1 MPAAGPPYDDVLQW
15 YKNKYLPQVVGTY
28 CFYAF
33 AALAMPTTF
42 VLVRESPK
50 AVGTALRFGSRPCC
64 ASDGE
69 SARLLVDRWRDTH
82 NRKLSAE
89 ALRREGKVCCAPL
102 SEDLAAEYLSFRSQQ
117 TAWQPLRPPVGLRRR
132 DRERLPPVGP
142 FRRRVP
148 HARAPQLGNRGLQ
161 KQGSGPWFL

>member
-1 MPAAGPPYDDVLQW
+1 
-15 YKNKYLPQVVGTY
+15 
-28 CFYAF
+28 
-33 AALAMPTTF
+33 MPTTF

-117 TAWQPLRPPVGLRRR
+117 TAWQPLRPPVGLRELSRHS
-132 DRERLPPVGP
+132 RERDSTSEQIQNNL
-142 FRRRVP
+142 R
-148 HARAPQLGNRGLQ
+148 N
-161 KQGSGPWFL
+161 